1 VLVDPAAHGG
11 HRETDLAQ
19 LALFGA
25 APHLDRIR
33 TAYHEVWPLADGW
46 RERVPLH
53 QLHLL
58 LVHAALFG
66 AGYRSAVMAAVRA
79 LGM

>member
-1 VLVDPAAHGG
+1 VAAGG
-11 HRETDLAQ
+11 
-19 LALFGA
+19 
-25 APHLDRIR
+25 
-33 TAYHEVWPLADGW
+33 GW

-66 AGYRSAVMAAVRA
+66 AAYRRHVMDAVGA
-79 LGM
+79 LG